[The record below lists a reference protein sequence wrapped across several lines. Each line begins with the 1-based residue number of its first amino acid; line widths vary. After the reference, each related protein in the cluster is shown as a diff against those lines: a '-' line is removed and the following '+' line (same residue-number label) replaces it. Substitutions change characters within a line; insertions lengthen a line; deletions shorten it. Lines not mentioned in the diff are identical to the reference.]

1 MVKIG
6 ILREEKVKTDMRVPF
21 SPDQCKF
28 LQEKFNIKIYC
39 QSSKRRCFSDNEYR
53 KKNIEVLKD
62 ISNCDIFFG
71 VKEID
76 ENKIISGKKYFFFSH
91 TIKEQEYNRDMIKE
105 IVKQKVTLIDY
116 ECIKNKEGKRL
127 VAFGKLAGIVGAYNA
142 ILGYGKKLKN
152 YKLKRCFE
160 FENYNELK
168 KNIKQIK
175 LPKMKI
181 AVLGNGKVAKGC
193 IEILKE
199 FNIVEI
205 NRSQLV
211 NEQFQHPVFCQLI
224 AKDYYIKND
233 DNSFAKKLFYNN
245 PTDYKSNFEQYFNS
259 IDILI
264 NATYWNEKIPRIFTL
279 NEMKSKK
286 FKIKVIAD
294 ISCDIEGLIPCTLKS
309 TTIESPF
316 YDYNISKNE
325 IQKEFESDKNVTI
338 MAIDNLPSELPV
350 DASIN
355 FGKQLIKNVINPLLN
370 KEDKNRENLI
380 NATITK
386 NGKLTPNYLYL
397 KNFINENK

>member
-193 IEILKE
+193 IEILK
-199 FNIVEI
+199 
-205 NRSQLV
+205 
-211 NEQFQHPVFCQLI
+211 
-224 AKDYYIKND
+224 
-233 DNSFAKKLFYNN
+233 
-245 PTDYKSNFEQYFNS
+245 
-259 IDILI
+259 
-264 NATYWNEKIPRIFTL
+264 RI
-279 NEMKSKK
+279 
-286 FKIKVIAD
+286 
-294 ISCDIEGLIPCTLKS
+294 
-309 TTIESPF
+309 
-316 YDYNISKNE
+316 
-325 IQKEFESDKNVTI
+325 
-338 MAIDNLPSELPV
+338 
-350 DASIN
+350 
-355 FGKQLIKNVINPLLN
+355 
-370 KEDKNRENLI
+370 
-380 NATITK
+380 
-386 NGKLTPNYLYL
+386 
-397 KNFINENK
+397 